1 MEANTFRTRRQRSL
15 ALTGIALAVVVLIV
29 WIQETRLAHTS
40 FLTGTLLLASVLLLV
55 LLGVRKRIPVL
66 ALGSVSTWTH
76 IHTYVGLF
84 SIGVYLLHVP
94 SVIGNGLFESG
105 LSILFLLVA
114 ASGFYG
120 LIASRTIPKQLTAID
135 GEKRFDQIPWHR
147 DQIALKAEQL
157 LSECAERTSS
167 GVIERLYKADLGPY
181 FSSRPSTAYLLSPSG
196 RRRRRLLRRSEGDPS
211 IRRIGGTNNR
221 RSTRCFGPP
230 TGRPGLP
237 VCHPASIAAVVSLS
251 LPAIGCAGRRRF
263 RSRDDRFP
271 FRRIG
276 FQTNSCSL

>member
-181 FSSRPSTAYLLSPSG
+181 FSSRPSTAYLFSPSG
-196 RRRRRLLRRSEGDPS
+196 RRRRRLLRGLKEIHRYVESEG
-211 IRRIGGTNNR
+211 RT
-221 RSTRCFGPP
+221 TA
-230 TGRPGLP
+230 GLL
-237 VCHPASIAAVVSLS
+237 AALV
-251 LPAIGCAGRRRF
+251 RQ
-263 RSRDDRFP
+263 RDDLDYQFAMQLRLRLWLVFHCLLSVAPVVGGFVHATIAFRFA
-271 FRRIG
+271 G
-276 FQTNSCSL
+276 